1 MVVALDGQ
9 VDVRVGDGGCS
20 AEGLH
25 VVVAIYFDVVE
36 IVVAIVKS
44 CYVALGKDVLH
55 GAMSVDF
62 SYYGSQLAVVENA
75 TQVHATGVNRSLDA
89 VIVFD
94 GLQTY
99 VASIGLYVA
108 LGREDLFVA
117 LGLAGKVDGAQTLD
131 FLWYFHLAA

>member
-9 VDVRVGDGGCS
+9 GDVRVDDGGCS

-25 VVVAIYFDVVE
+25 VVVAIYIDVVE
-36 IVVAIVKS
+36 VVVAIVKS
-44 CYVALGKDVLH
+44 SNVALGKDVLH
-55 GAMSVDF
+55 GAMSVDIG
-62 SYYGSQLAVVENA
+62 YGSQLAVVENA
-75 TQVHATGVNRSLDA
+75 TQVYATGVNRSLDA

-94 GLQTY
+94 GLQAY